1 MMSHQA
7 AIPDDNSDSLLCGT
21 SLPTLVPYY
30 SSPLRETSYSPSRNR
45 PKRQSSGSPL
55 TEAGIDPKRTRIPHP
70 SKDWT
75 TVKHRPIKHPATIP
89 VTIGNRPTA
98 DQMNSN
104 MSQLPNNSK
113 EPRDKYSRS
122 TRSKHK

>member
-1 MMSHQA
+1 MKSHQT
-7 AIPDDNSDSLLCGT
+7 AIPDDNSDSPLCGT
-21 SLPTLVPYY
+21 SLPTLVPNY
-30 SSPLRETSYSPSRNR
+30 SSPRRETSYSPSRNR

-89 VTIGNRPTA
+89 FTMGNRPTA
-98 DQMNSN
+98 DQINSN
-104 MSQLPNNSK
+104 MTPPANNSK